1 MKSKHRTCASVW
13 LAVLALLLLP
23 TTGGTA
29 AAAVLVK
36 DGAPSGCIVVPQ
48 GTEKGPVLTAAE
60 NLAGY
65 LQKMSG
71 AAIPIHRDNESCE
84 GFRVLI
90 GSTRLAPVESAEVS
104 EEKVGY
110 DGFVIRTVP
119 SGVVIAGR
127 NPKGTVNGV
136 YHCAEEVLGIHWFSV
151 EDDAPTCP
159 KRRTIEVPK
168 LSLTVKPDFAWRC
181 HWWSLQVSSQDY
193 KKYTTPLAMKL
204 ALNRD
209 RWWTFNRHGGIEAE
223 VGHAFIAIVPNELY
237 AKHPEYF
244 PYIDYSF
251 KEDRNSPFN
260 RKVLRPDPKGNL
272 PAWPLKPGR
281 YAGDES
287 VQRCFSNP
295 DVLKL
300 AVESTARQFDAHPE
314 LRFAS
319 LSDNDGPWWCECGAC
334 KAMGKTRSHRA
345 LAFANK
351 VAAANKAK
359 YPDRG
364 YFMLAY
370 MHTLNPPSGMK
381 ADPAVVPVIAPL
393 WQCRI
398 HPISSN
404 CPDCVYL
411 RRVYQEW
418 SKIANGRIAYYPYT
432 TPGPFT
438 FPGPMALAEEMKFVH
453 DLGGMGYIRENQFT
467 PKVNWAMLNW
477 MDLKL
482 MWNANLDPAKLRR
495 QFIEGHYGLAAADAI
510 ERVYIAVEEG
520 AAATVTGRK
529 SAADV
534 GGSGLHEWASG
545 YEALKSVLEKCRPDI
560 EAALSAAEK
569 EPEAFRNRIVRDM
582 ETLLGKNR
590 SEF

>member
-1 MKSKHRTCASVW
+1 MKSKHHTCASVW
-13 LAVLALLLLP
+13 LAVLTLLLLP
-23 TTGGTA
+23 TIGSVA

-36 DGAPSGCIVVPQ
+36 DGSPSGCIVVPQ
-48 GTEKGPVLTAAE
+48 GTEKGRVLTAAE
-60 NLAGY
+60 DLAGY

-71 AAIPIHRDNESCE
+71 ASIPIHRDNEPCA

-90 GSTRLAPVESAEVS
+90 GSTRLAPIEPAEVS

-110 DGFVIRTVP
+110 DGFVIHTVP

-127 NPKGTVNGV
+127 DPKGTANGV
-136 YHCAEEVLGIHWFSV
+136 YHFAEEVLGVHWFSV
-151 EDDAPTCP
+151 EDDGPTCP
-159 KRRTIEVPK
+159 QRRTIEVPK
-168 LSLTVKPDFAWRC
+168 LSLTVKPDFAWRS
-181 HWWSLQVSSQDY
+181 HYWSFQGRDPY
-193 KKYTTPLAMKL
+193 KNAATPFAKKL

-209 RWWTFNRHGGIEAE
+209 RWWTFNRLWGIEAE
-223 VGHAFIAIVPNELY
+223 VGHAFRFIVPDELY
-237 AKHPEYF
+237 ASHPEYF
-244 PYIDYSF
+244 PYIDYTF

-260 RKVLRPDPKGNL
+260 AKVIRPDSKGNL
-272 PAWPLKPGR
+272 PAWPWKPGR
-281 YAGDES
+281 YAGGES
-287 VQRCFSNP
+287 IQRCFSNP
-295 DVLKL
+295 DVLRL
-300 AVESTARQFDAHPE
+300 TAEWTARQFDAQPE

-319 LSDNDGPWWCECGAC
+319 LSANDGPFWCDCRVC
-334 KAMGKTRSHRA
+334 KALGRTRSHQA

-351 VAAANKAK
+351 VAAANKTK

-364 YFMLAY
+364 YLMYAY
-370 MHTLNPPSGMK
+370 MHTLDPPSGMK

-393 WQCRI
+393 WQCEI

-418 SKIANGRIAYYPYT
+418 SKITNGRIAYHPYT

-438 FPGPMALAEEMKFVH
+438 FPGPLALAEKIRFVH
-453 DLGGMGYIRENQFT
+453 DLGAMGFIRENQFT

-477 MDLKL
+477 METKL
-482 MWNANLDPAKLRR
+482 LWKANCDPAKLRR
-495 QFIEGHYGLAAADAI
+495 QFIEGHYGLAAADSI
-510 ERVYIAVEEG
+510 EKVYIAIEEG

-529 SAADV
+529 SSYHL
-534 GGSGLHEWASG
+534 GNGLHEWESG

-560 EAALSAAEK
+560 EAALAAAEK

-582 ETLLGKNR
+582 EALLGKNR